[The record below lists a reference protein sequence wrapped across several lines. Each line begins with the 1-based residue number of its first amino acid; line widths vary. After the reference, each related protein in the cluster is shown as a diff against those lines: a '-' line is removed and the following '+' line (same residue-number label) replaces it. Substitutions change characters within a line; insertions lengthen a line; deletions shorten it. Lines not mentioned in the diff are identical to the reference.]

1 MAAITAE
8 RLDSWKQIATY
19 LKRSVRTVRRWE
31 RDEGLPVHRHMHRA
45 LASVFALRS
54 EIDAWRQR
62 ATRSPTSAPSANRD
76 PRSAAVRSIAV
87 LPFANLCAEQAENAY
102 FVDGLTEEV
111 ITTLSRVHSLRVI
124 SRTSS
129 ARLRGSTQAAKSLGR
144 QLGVRYLLQGSVR
157 RAGGRLRISAQLIDV
172 ADDQHLWGDTYDGTL
187 DDVFAIQERLARVI
201 VEALQLQLSAP
212 EAEGLAERAIP
223 DLAAYECYLRAR
235 HESWR
240 WRQDSIDHSI
250 QLLRRGLTIIGDNAR
265 LHAALGLAHLQ
276 YREAGIDLSERPL
289 LDAENCVSKVFALEP
304 DSSAG
309 LQLRGWIR
317 YSRGLIQEAV
327 RDLKAALA
335 AEPNNADTLLLLSN
349 CYLIS
354 GRVAAARP
362 LLKHLLAVDPLTPIT
377 RCMPAFADIMDGK
390 LAVAIKP
397 YRQMLEMDPGNPMAR
412 LFYAWILL
420 LNGRRV
426 AARALVAAFP
436 RAARGSLPARLAL
449 FLTHA
454 AAREPRAAQAALG
467 AQLQSLEGAPDVFP
481 RFLAQGFALAR
492 MPEPALKWLQAAIE
506 RGFIN
511 YPFLARH
518 DPCFKTLR
526 KDSRFQELLA
536 TVRERWQH
544 FET

>member
-1 MAAITAE
+1 MAAMTAE

-54 EIDAWRQR
+54 EIDTWRQGT
-62 ATRSPTSAPSANRD
+62 TRSPASPPSATRD
-76 PRSAAVRSIAV
+76 PQSAAVRSIAV
-87 LPFANLCAEQAENAY
+87 LPFANLCAEEAENVY

-111 ITTLSRVHSLRVI
+111 TTTLSRVHSLRVI
-124 SRTSS
+124 SRSSS
-129 ARLRGSTQAAKSLGR
+129 ARLRGTTQGAKSVGR

-157 RAGGRLRISAQLIDV
+157 RSGGQLRISAQLID
-172 ADDQHLWGDTYDGTL
+172 AANDQHLWSDTYDGTL

-201 VEALQLQLSAP
+201 VEALQLQLSTP
-212 EAEGLAERAIP
+212 ETKGLTERAIP
-223 DLAAYECYLRAR
+223 NLAAYECYLRAR

-250 QLLRRGLTIIGDNAR
+250 RLLRQALTLIGDNAR

-276 YREAGIDLSERPL
+276 YRESGIDLSERPL
-289 LDAENCVSKVFALEP
+289 LNAENCVSKVFALEP
-304 DSSAG
+304 DAPAG
-309 LQLRGWIR
+309 LQLRGWTR
-317 YSRGLIQEAV
+317 YARGLIQDAV

-362 LLKHLLAVDPLTPIT
+362 LLKHLLAIDPLTPIT
-377 RCMPAFADIMDGK
+377 RCMPAFADIMEGK
-390 LAVAIKP
+390 LAAAIKP
-397 YRQMLEMDPGNPMAR
+397 YRQMLEMDQGNPMAR

-420 LNGRRV
+420 LNGRRA

-436 RAARGSLPARLAL
+436 KDVRGSLPARIAL
-449 FLTHA
+449 FLTRT
-454 AAREPRAAQAALG
+454 AARERRAAQAALT
-467 AQLQSLEGAPDVFP
+467 AQVEALAGAPDVFP
-481 RFLAQGFALAR
+481 RFLAQGFALAGMR
-492 MPEPALKWLQAAIE
+492 EPALKWLQVAIE

-518 DPCFKTLR
+518 DPCFKALR
-526 KDSRFQELLA
+526 HDSRFQELLA
-536 TVRERWQH
+536 MVRERWQQ
-544 FET
+544 FEA